1 VPIGTTYLNLAKSD
15 MPHRFNNIDI
25 DMLTL
30 KNYRE
35 KLPESLANQV
45 ELFVPPSGSFDD
57 AILRRYI
64 EMIKEFELED
74 PNSNMT
80 LANRLRLA
88 FVDMKPDT
96 ICSRFPNADLP
107 LKRRLRCVAEY
118 LIRAGEFDKM
128 RDDNGKLI
136 KKRGVLG
143 KMVVIYQ
150 PLPKMLSI
158 LQKQRLL
165 NNE

>member
-1 VPIGTTYLNLAKSD
+1 MK
-15 MPHRFNNIDI
+15 HRFDSILIDV
-25 DMLTL
+25 LTL
-30 KNYRE
+30 ENYE
-35 KLPESLANQV
+35 SYLPESLAQQV
-45 ELFVPPSGSFDD
+45 APFLPPTGSFDD
-57 AILRRYI
+57 ATLQRYI
-64 EMIKEFELED
+64 RMIRDFEIED

-88 FVDMKPDT
+88 FSDMIPET

-118 LIRAGEFDKM
+118 LILAGELSKM

-143 KMVVIYQ
+143 KMVVIYE
-150 PLPKMLSI
+150 PLPKMLTV
-158 LQKQRLL
+158 LNRQKLL
-165 NNE
+165 SHE

>member
-1 VPIGTTYLNLAKSD
+1 MK
-15 MPHRFNNIDI
+15 HRFDSILIDV
-25 DMLTL
+25 LTL
-30 KNYRE
+30 ENYE
-35 KLPESLANQV
+35 SYLPESLAQQV
-45 ELFVPPSGSFDD
+45 APFLPPTGSFDD
-57 AILRRYI
+57 ATLQRYI
-64 EMIKEFELED
+64 RMIRDFEIED

-88 FVDMKPDT
+88 FSDMIPET

-118 LIRAGEFDKM
+118 LIRAGELSKM

-143 KMVVIYQ
+143 KMVVIYE
-150 PLPKMLSI
+150 PLPKMITVLNRQKLLSH
-158 LQKQRLL
+158 
-165 NNE
+165 E

>member
-1 VPIGTTYLNLAKSD
+1 MK
-15 MPHRFNNIDI
+15 HRFDSILIDV
-25 DMLTL
+25 LTL
-30 KNYRE
+30 KNYE
-35 KLPESLANQV
+35 SYLPESLAQQV
-45 ELFVPPSGSFDD
+45 APFLPPTGSFDD
-57 AILRRYI
+57 ATLQRYI
-64 EMIKEFELED
+64 RMIRDFEIED

-88 FVDMKPDT
+88 FSDMIPET

-118 LIRAGEFDKM
+118 LIRAGELSKM

-143 KMVVIYQ
+143 KMVVIYE
-150 PLPKMLSI
+150 PLPKMLTV
-158 LQKQRLL
+158 LNRQKLL
-165 NNE
+165 SHE